1 MSIDKIKKLTET
13 LNRVE
18 DNLHEEKE
26 VLEFI
31 LEHTTDGYWDWD
43 LTTNYQFLSPKLKNQ
58 LGYEEDEMENKP
70 ESWQAICDKLDLEK
84 TEKRIEDH
92 LDGITEDFKSIM
104 NFTLLR
110 EMRITNH

>member
-31 LEHTTDGYWDWD
+31 LEHTTDGYWD
-43 LTTNYQFLSPKLKNQ
+43 
-58 LGYEEDEMENKP
+58 
-70 ESWQAICDKLDLEK
+70 
-84 TEKRIEDH
+84 
-92 LDGITEDFKSIM
+92 
-104 NFTLLR
+104 
-110 EMRITNH
+110 